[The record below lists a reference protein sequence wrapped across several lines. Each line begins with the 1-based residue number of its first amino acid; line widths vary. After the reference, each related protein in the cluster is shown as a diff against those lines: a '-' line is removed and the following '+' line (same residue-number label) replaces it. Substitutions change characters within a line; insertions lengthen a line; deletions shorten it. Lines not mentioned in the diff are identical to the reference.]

1 LKQHII
7 NIKSSTKSKNIQ
19 GYTTRRKT
27 KIGTTSS
34 TPNTKDRAK
43 KTREKGSRLKN
54 INKTEQTPSKIERK
68 KNQAE
73 KTKTNRT
80 LAIETNTRI
89 PTPFVI

>member
-27 KIGTTSS
+27 KTGSTSS

-68 KNQAE
+68 KKPGRKNQNNIAH
-73 KTKTNRT
+73 
-80 LAIETNTRI
+80 
-89 PTPFVI
+89 